1 MKPQEGYG
9 LPPDVSVHGH
19 LIDSLIHYTLVAIV
33 IIFVVVFGAM
43 VWTFV
48 RHRAGHVAQYSHGS
62 RASIGV
68 LVTAIALIAIVVD
81 GNLFGQTLHDMG
93 TVFWNFAGV
102 DGDPRT
108 VRLEVS
114 AHQWAWV
121 ARYPGPDGRFA
132 SADDIVTTNDI
143 RVPVATPVLIQ
154 IASTDVIHSF
164 SLVNFRVKQDA
175 VPGMVNA
182 ITFEAREPGEYEIA
196 CAQHCGPNHY
206 KMRGVL
212 TVLSADDFA
221 EWLAKATADAR
232 RAYDPED
239 KAAQWG
245 WEWRSF

>member
-1 MKPQEGYG
+1 MNHEGYG
-9 LPPDVSVHGH
+9 LPPDASVHGH
-19 LIDSLIHYTLVAIV
+19 LIDGLIHYTMGAIV
-33 IIFVVVFGAM
+33 LIFIVVLAAM
-43 VWTFV
+43 VWTFA
-48 RHRAGHVAQYSHGS
+48 RHRGAHQAHYSHGS
-62 RASIGV
+62 RKSVGV
-68 LVTAIALIAIVVD
+68 LVAVIALIAVVVD
-81 GNLFGQTLHDMG
+81 GTLFARTLHDMG

-102 DGDPRT
+102 DKDPRT

-114 AHQWAWV
+114 AHQWAWL

-132 SADDIVTTNDI
+132 SEDDVVTLNDI

-164 SLVNFRVKQDA
+164 SLPNFRVKQDA

-182 ITFEAREPGEYEIA
+182 ITFEARLPGAYEIA

-212 TVLSADDFA
+212 TVLSPEDYA

-232 RAYDPED
+232 RGYDPAD
-239 KAAQWG
+239 KDAQWG
-245 WEWRSF
+245 WSWRSF